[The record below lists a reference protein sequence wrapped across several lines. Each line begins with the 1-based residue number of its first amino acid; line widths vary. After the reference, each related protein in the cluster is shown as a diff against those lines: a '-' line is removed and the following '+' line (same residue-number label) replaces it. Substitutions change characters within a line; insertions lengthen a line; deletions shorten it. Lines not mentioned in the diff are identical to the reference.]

1 MLLVFFISIWII
13 IYHLVHYKR
22 KKIKYGI
29 YTLMNRF
36 IYDIRWKFGLFMS
49 FLFEKRLIYVIIV
62 TENNFDLYIFLY
74 MFNYHDLATS
84 LDKSFLKGNVI
95 TSIVVIQITSC
106 RVLKNLRY
114 KVNLNIGAHN
124 VNLGIF
130 TVMTLL

>member
-1 MLLVFFISIWII
+1 MTFVENLAYLCHFCLRKDSSMSLLLLKTI
-13 IYHLVHYKR
+13 
-22 KKIKYGI
+22 
-29 YTLMNRF
+29 
-36 IYDIRWKFGLFMS
+36 
-49 FLFEKRLIYVIIV
+49 LI
-62 TENNFDLYIFLY
+62 LYIFLY

-114 KVNLNIGAHN
+114 EVNLNIGAHN